1 MKDDDDKP
9 SLPIAPPSL
18 ARAYIHPDKE
28 QFSHYKKI
36 NVTYITITIHGYIDM
51 V

>member
-1 MKDDDDKP
+1 MP

-18 ARAYIHPDKE
+18 ASAYIHPDKE
-28 QFSHYKKI
+28 HIRLFSRYRKI
-36 NVTYITITIHGYIDM
+36 NVTYIAIAIHGYVAM